1 MLFVNLLEVWF
12 ISMLPLIELR
22 GAIPISQAMGL
33 PVWPSYIVCILGNM
47 LPIPFVYI
55 YSERFLKWGKNKKY
69 VGRFCRWCLKRGY
82 KAGEKLSKKTS
93 GAGLFFGLMLFVG
106 IPIPGTGAWTGIMAA
121 SILNMGWK
129 SATLAVALGVL
140 LAGAIMMTASYFGFN
155 VI

>member
-1 MLFVNLLEVWF
+1 
-12 ISMLPLIELR
+12 MLPLIELR

-55 YSERFLKWGKNKKY
+55 YSERFLKWGKDKKY

-93 GAGLFFGLMLFVG
+93 GAGLFFGLILFVG

>member
-1 MLFVNLLEVWF
+1 MLFVNLLQVWF

-155 VI
+155 LI

>member
-140 LAGAIMMTASYFGFN
+140 LAGAIMMTASYFGFS

>member
-1 MLFVNLLEVWF
+1 
-12 ISMLPLIELR
+12 MLPLIELR

-93 GAGLFFGLMLFVG
+93 GAGLFFGLILFVG

>member
-1 MLFVNLLEVWF
+1 MLLNLLYVWL

-22 GAIPISQAMGL
+22 GAIPISQALDL
-33 PVWPSYIVCILGNM
+33 PVIPSYIVCIIGN
-47 LPIPFVYI
+47 LIPIPFVYI
-55 YSERFLKWGKNKKY
+55 YSEKFLKWGKDKKY

-106 IPIPGTGAWTGIMAA
+106 IPLPGTGAWTGAMAA
-121 SILNMGWK
+121 SILNMGQK
-129 SATLAVALGVL
+129 SATLAIALGVI

-155 VI
+155 LI

>member
-1 MLFVNLLEVWF
+1 
-12 ISMLPLIELR
+12 MLPLIELR

-129 SATLAVALGVL
+129 SATLSVALGVL